1 MPDLT
6 TELRDLA
13 SEAQQA
19 RPRAV
24 AEILRDGDRAR
35 RRSLAGRSAAGLTT
49 VAAVAAAVSLAT
61 MQPPGTS
68 PAHAPR
74 AQGARPP
81 KAQLTA
87 WTVAK
92 LADGNVSLT
101 IRRLADPA
109 GLRRALRAD
118 GVPASVLTT
127 GQADPCHSY
136 GSAGLGKVVTGT
148 PSTITKG
155 SDATVLTID
164 PAALPSGDGLQF
176 VATPGF
182 GQPGGGPGDLSVRLV
197 QASAACTGA

>member
-6 TELRDLA
+6 TELRDMA

-35 RRSLAGRSAAGLTT
+35 RRALAGRSAAGLTM
-49 VAAVAAAVSLAT
+49 VAAIAAAVSLAIV
-61 MQPPGTS
+61 QQPGTS
-68 PAHAPR
+68 PAP
-74 AQGARPP
+74 AQGAQPP

-101 IRRLADPA
+101 IRRLADTA
-109 GLRRALRAD
+109 GLRQALRAD

-136 GSAGLGKVVTGT
+136 GSAGLGKVVTGI